1 MLGHYLLSLSPAAED
16 AVLTS
21 PMAPGHY
28 VSDFNPTRCL
38 VGTAAGARAKPN
50 SLCGILWDRPGE
62 RSRYAAYHPMEGCV
76 EARYDNLCKR
86 FGTER
91 INTAIRG
98 RVLMNRLRRALVNI
112 KATDA
117 V

>member
-28 VSDFNPTRCL
+28 VSLFNVTRCL
-38 VGTAAGARAKPN
+38 VGTAAGARAKP
-50 SLCGILWDRPGE
+50 GTRFGVLWDRPGD
-62 RSRYAAYHPMEGCV
+62 RKLFAQFHTTEGCV
-76 EARYDNLCKR
+76 EARYDILCKR

-112 KATDA
+112 KATEA